1 MEEQIRILIDFSRYS
16 NNMMQKIA
24 QRQASAPTGHLR
36 EKRKNGK
43 VSYYRHFD
51 AKTPLKYLNKTQAPL
66 IAELAQ
72 KRYDQQ
78 AYDLVKMKKAAVDKC
93 IEILKKADEKKLA
106 TIYNNFPPELR
117 PLIKTVSSYQ
127 EDFAKKWQARVY
139 KKSTLKVDTNF
150 KTKRGELVRSK
161 SELIIAN
168 KLFDEGIPYHY
179 ETLLSID
186 IFLTY
191 SPDFLVL
198 NTRTKKEYY
207 WEHFGRMS
215 DPKYLDETLCKLEN
229 YAEKGVVQGINLI
242 TTFECGEHPLNTLY
256 LDKIIETYL
265 K

>member
-1 MEEQIRILIDFSRYS
+1 MKEQINRLIQISRYS
-16 NNMMQKIA
+16 ANTLQQLSK
-24 QRQASAPTGHLR
+24 RQASFPKGNLQI
-36 EKRKNGK
+36 EKRDNR
-43 VSYYRHFD
+43 VAYYQYSDDKATR
-51 AKTPLKYLNKTQAPL
+51 KYLNKTQAPL

-106 TIYNNFPPELR
+106 TIYSNFPPELR

-179 ETLLSID
+179 ETLFSID

-207 WEHFGRMS
+207 WEHFGKMS

-229 YAEKGVVQGINLI
+229 YAEKGIVQGINLI